1 MWACIYLQVVEAIAA
16 AAEKGLN
23 IPIIYNTSAY
33 DGLPSLA
40 LMDGLVDIY
49 MPDFKFFTPESG
61 QQYAHARDYA
71 EVAKAAIKE
80 MHRQV
85 GLGCGTAT

>member
-1 MWACIYLQVVEAIAA
+1 VVEAIAA
-16 AAEKGLN
+16 AVDKGLRV
-23 IPIIYNTSAY
+23 PIIYNTSAY

-49 MPDFKFFTPESG
+49 MPDFKFVTPESG
-61 QQYAHARDYA
+61 QRYAKARDYA
-71 EVAKAAIKE
+71 DVAKAAIKE

-85 GLGCGTAT
+85 GLCCGTGSSS